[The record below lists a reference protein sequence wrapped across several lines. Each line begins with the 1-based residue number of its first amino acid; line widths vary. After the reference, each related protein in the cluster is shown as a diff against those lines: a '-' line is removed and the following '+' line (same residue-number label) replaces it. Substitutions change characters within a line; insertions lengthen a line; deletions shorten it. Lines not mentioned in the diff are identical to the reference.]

1 MTMWKGGSKKKLEN
15 IAKILTN
22 LFVNS
27 NASQQNSWAAECNC
41 RCCICFKTTSIPP
54 CVFDALRN
62 LRLLATLF
70 YRSHFHFLKKKR
82 KKNLTLDPNQ
92 LKCKILYGY
101 ATKGLFVIY
110 TFIIIHLLPQHGT
123 IHGDFAK
130 IWEQILLWLHQ
141 SRLPPL
147 LKMLYVDWV
156 SVDLNLTS
164 RVFSGHSSFL
174 PPQNRLPV
182 YSIWLSP

>member
-1 MTMWKGGSKKKLEN
+1 MLASKICEQR
-15 IAKILTN
+15 IAIAGVAFASKQHRYHHVCLM
-22 LFVNS
+22 LFVIWGS
-27 NASQQNSWAAECNC
+27 LQLYFTD
-41 RCCICFKTTSIPP
+41 RIFTS
-54 CVFDALRN
+54 
-62 LRLLATLF
+62 
-70 YRSHFHFLKKKR
+70 SKKKR

-92 LKCKILYGY
+92 LKCRILHGY

-130 IWEQILLWLHQ
+130 IWEQISLWLNQ

-174 PPQNRLPV
+174 PPQNWLPV